1 MIIIKTLHFEDY
13 EDFACAVSDVY
24 DRVKSD
30 DEYNSVDV
38 VAKYEDAKEIIREL
52 IGIGYGIAFI
62 NELADPEWDGY
73 DDAFVVSL
81 LDDEIW
87 CEPVKL
93 KDDYIFV
100 EADVVYIFDDCNS
113 KIIPKIEADD
123 VYEVEIG
130 NEYDNCDDGCENS
143 EEEGFTVNGKPVSKE
158 EFDNYTSQFKHDE
171 KPTTTT
177 ASKES
182 YFINGKSV
190 DKSEFDKKYEEFEEM
205 YLDNIRDMLLNY
217 CEFMDSVNDWKSRML
232 LW

>member
-1 MIIIKTLHFEDY
+1 MRNLYFEDY

-24 DRVKSD
+24 DRVKSYD
-30 DEYNSVDV
+30 KYDSVDV

-52 IGIGYGIAFI
+52 VGIGYGIAFI

-113 KIIPKIEADD
+113 KIIPKIESDE

-130 NEYDNCDDGCENS
+130 NEYGDCENC
-143 EEEGFTVNGKPVSKE
+143 EEEGFTVNGKPVSNE
-158 EFDNYTSQFKHDE
+158 EFYNYTSQFRHDD
-171 KPTTTT
+171 KPTTT
-177 ASKES
+177 ASKS
-182 YFINGKSV
+182 TYKINGKEVS
-190 DKSEFDKKYEEFEEM
+190 KEEFDKKYEEFEEM
-205 YLDNIRDMLLNY
+205 YLDNIRDMLLSY
-217 CEFMDSVNDWKSRML
+217 CEFMDEVNEWRKFL
-232 LW
+232 GW

>member
-1 MIIIKTLHFEDY
+1 MVIIIKTLHFEDY
-13 EDFACAVSDVY
+13 EDFACDVSDVY

-93 KDDYIFV
+93 KDGYIFV

-113 KIIPKIEADD
+113 KIIPKIEADE
-123 VYEVEIG
+123 VYEVGIG
-130 NEYDNCDDGCENS
+130 DFDYDCENCDYHDMTTTS
-143 EEEGFTVNGKPVSKE
+143 SATYKVNGKEVTKE
-158 EFDNYTSQFKHDE
+158 EY
-171 KPTTTT
+171 
-177 ASKES
+177 
-182 YFINGKSV
+182 
-190 DKSEFDKKYEEFEEM
+190 DKAVEDISGFLSF
-205 YLDNIRDMLLNY
+205 
-217 CEFMDSVNDWKSRML
+217 VNKIWDII
-232 LW
+232 